1 MQELKEKGYA
11 IGIPNWN
18 NDDSYMIEYARD
30 KKGYILTNDRY
41 NDHIVFYE
49 NDSKL
54 REKLKTF
61 VRNNCVSFTFI
72 KDELIPDPDFLKAKN
87 IM

>member
-1 MQELKEKGYA
+1 
-11 IGIPNWN
+11 
-18 NDDSYMIEYARD
+18 MIEYARD

-54 REKLKTF
+54 REKY
-61 VRNNCVSFTFI
+61 I
-72 KDELIPDPDFLKAKN
+72 N
-87 IM
+87 IYI